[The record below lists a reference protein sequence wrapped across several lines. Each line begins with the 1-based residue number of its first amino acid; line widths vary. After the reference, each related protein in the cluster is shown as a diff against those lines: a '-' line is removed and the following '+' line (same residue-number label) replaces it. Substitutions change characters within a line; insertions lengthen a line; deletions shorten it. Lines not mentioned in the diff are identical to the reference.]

1 MILFE
6 AAPSSPGP
14 RGARHILDE
23 IDRRIAA
30 GWVDDKPAI
39 AALVAELACDD
50 VLMRAFLRSYCD
62 VPAWPVL
69 TGAQSF
75 VFMTTDSMFVRL
87 NLWFPPDDPAAP
99 LDTYRRYLSIDELH
113 NHDFQFFTACLYGP
127 GYTTSFFHDEGHHSG
142 RRQGEKVELAAGDSL
157 HLGRGPV
164 MYVESGKDYHMQ
176 HWPSALSVTVNVVPR
191 DYERG
196 DRIQYVLDA
205 DHVVKTVI
213 DSTT

>member
-6 AAPSSPGP
+6 SELSPPGP
-14 RGARHILDE
+14 RDAREILAE

-30 GWVDDKPAI
+30 GWAADKAGI
-39 AALVAELACDD
+39 AGLVAELARDD
-50 VLMRAFLRSYCD
+50 ALMRAFLRSYCD
-62 VPAWPVL
+62 IPAWPVL

-87 NLWFPPDDPAAP
+87 NLWFPPDDPASP
-99 LDTYRRYLSIDELH
+99 LDSYRRYLSIDELH
-113 NHDFQFFTACLYGP
+113 NHDFDFFTACLHGP
-127 GYTTSFFHDEGHHSG
+127 GYTTSFFRDEHHHAR
-142 RRQGEKVELAAGDSL
+142 RRQGEKVALAEVESL
-157 HLGRGPV
+157 HLGHGPV

-191 DYERG
+191 EYEQG
-196 DRIQYVLDA
+196 DRIQYVLDT

-213 DSTT
+213 DSTI